1 MINNIATII
10 EPKQKPFLMAF
21 SFSLFFQPFL
31 FGFLMKAKT
40 VGQASFGS
48 QCMCVCSCVRVWRM

>member
-21 SFSLFFQPFL
+21 TFSLFFLAF
-31 FGFLMKAKT
+31 
-40 VGQASFGS
+40 
-48 QCMCVCSCVRVWRM
+48 